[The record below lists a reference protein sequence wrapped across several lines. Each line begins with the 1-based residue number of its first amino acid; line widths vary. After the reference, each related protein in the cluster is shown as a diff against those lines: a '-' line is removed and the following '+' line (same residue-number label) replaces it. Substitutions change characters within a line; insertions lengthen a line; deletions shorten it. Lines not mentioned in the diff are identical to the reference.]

1 MSAHNLKC
9 FMWFILFLVDTI
21 LLYIGLRVGW
31 FEQELFYKILMLVT
45 SAFSIWQIF
54 QIKDVNV
61 SINK

>member
-21 LLYIGLRVGW
+21 LLCIGLRLGW

-45 SAFSIWQIF
+45 TAFSIWQIF
-54 QIKDVNV
+54 QVKDVNV